1 MLEGEHHGLRE
12 VGYFGVLHNNT
23 QDLLSQDLA
32 GILILDIWGMDE
44 RGGRGLRTEKKSTLL
59 SLPSTLLPD
68 FESPSG
74 SSSCIGSHLYHSK
87 NNTI

>member
-1 MLEGEHHGLRE
+1 MLEGEHHRLRE

-32 GILILDIWGMDE
+32 GILVLDKWGMEE

-74 SSSCIGSHLYHSK
+74 NNSCVGSHLHHSK
-87 NNTI
+87 NDSI